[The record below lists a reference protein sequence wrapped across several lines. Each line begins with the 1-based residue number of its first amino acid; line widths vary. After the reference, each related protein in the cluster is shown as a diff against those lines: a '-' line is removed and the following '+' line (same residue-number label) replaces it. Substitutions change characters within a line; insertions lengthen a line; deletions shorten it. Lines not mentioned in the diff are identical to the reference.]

1 MTLKNSRHER
11 FAQLLAEGRS
21 QADAYR
27 EVYPVSRRW
36 QANSIHARASKVS
49 AKVLPRV
56 RELQQAIAVRVV
68 MDRAEA
74 LSILADILRAA
85 PADVKS
91 GSRFAQEMIVDPVSG
106 KVTIRLPSK
115 IAAFA
120 ELARSFGWY
129 APEKTEIAVSHLRDD
144 ELLAR
149 ILTRRGAGR
158 RAD

>member
-1 MTLKNSRHER
+1 MTVKNARHER

-36 QANSIHARASKVS
+36 QAGSIHVRASKVS

-56 RELQQAIAVRVV
+56 RELQQAIAARVV
-68 MDRAEA
+68 MERAEA

-91 GSRFAQEMIVDPVSG
+91 GSRFAQEMIVDPVTG

-120 ELARSFGWY
+120 ELAKALGWY
-129 APEKTEIAVSHLRDD
+129 APEKVDFAFQFKPDAAVYQALSIAAGD
-144 ELLAR
+144 
-149 ILTRRGAGR
+149 RR
-158 RAD
+158 

>member
-1 MTLKNSRHER
+1 MTLKNARHER

-36 QANSIHARASKVS
+36 KSDSIHVRASKVS

-56 RELQQAIAVRVV
+56 RELQQAIAARVV
-68 MDRAEA
+68 MERAEA
-74 LSILADILRAA
+74 LSILADILRSA

-91 GSRFAQEMIVDPVSG
+91 CSRFAQEMRVNPVTG
-106 KVTIRLPSK
+106 EVTIRLPSK

-120 ELARSFGWY
+120 ELAKALGWY
-129 APEKTEIAVSHLRDD
+129 APQKVEGEFSFQPDSTVFRALQKAAGH
-144 ELLAR
+144 A
-149 ILTRRGAGR
+149 TR
-158 RAD
+158 